1 MSNTTYIDLSYYD
14 LPNINLDNINS
25 FYTYGQELI
34 NLGVESSIVNEIYK
48 EEKWDDIEDYNLAIN
63 KLENSNTYKKIDF
76 LNKFKCDIDNKN
88 ILISIAA
95 YKEAENIEN
104 LITEIRKFNSDS
116 KILII

>member
-88 ILISIAA
+88 IFRQGFVNSIFKKML
-95 YKEAENIEN
+95 YLSKNKIIKEIYS
-104 LITEIRKFNSDS
+104 LKK
-116 KILII
+116 KI